1 MKYFAEEQPLIN
13 PITSSS
19 FPPGSS
25 FENDGGISGY
35 LLSHLTK
42 PEMCSTCRQAL
53 GLTVYPSD
61 V

>member
-1 MKYFAEEQPLIN
+1 VKYFAEEQALIN
-13 PITSSS
+13 PVDSSS
-19 FPPGSS
+19 FQPGSS
-25 FENDGGISGY
+25 FEGDGGISGH

-42 PEMCSTCRQAL
+42 PEMRSKYEKAL

>member
-1 MKYFAEEQPLIN
+1 MKYFAEEQALID
-13 PITSSS
+13 PVDSSS
-19 FPPGSS
+19 FPPVSS
-25 FENDGGISGY
+25 FEGVGGISGH

-42 PEMCSTCRQAL
+42 PEMRSRCREAL